1 MIFNL
6 IRNLFRPNL
15 CNKKWYNISHS
26 IELIHDCKCLI
37 KCKYP
42 PPQSPSQIIY
52 VQPDLEKYLTK
63 NM

>member
-1 MIFNL
+1 MIFNS
-6 IRNLFRPNL
+6 IRNLFRPNR

-42 PPQSPSQIIY
+42 PPQSLSQIIY
-52 VQPDLEKYLTK
+52 VQPDQ
-63 NM
+63 